1 MVHCSLCYPLFKSPQ
16 ILLCYLSVACS
27 QFLAC
32 FTVQFSRCRLPT
44 FFKVRLKCSGSCLNT
59 SIQSRG
65 GDKRNRTAGLL
76 LARQALSQLSY
87 TPIPQ
92 SFLVVGPSGLE
103 PPTSRLSVVR
113 SSQLSYGPVRFAAL
127 QRAPSKLNN
136 VTTLR
141 STITDLGHCSKL
153 SSAEF
158 SLERR

>member
-1 MVHCSLCYPLFKSPQ
+1 MQASQKFCKLANCFTHSLERLSPFYLKVPQ
-16 ILLCYLSVACS
+16 HLLLPSVACFALLS
-27 QFLAC
+27 IYI
-32 FTVQFSRCRLPT
+32 VQFSRCSSSLFRDQVETSVFRCFDPT
-44 FFKVRLKCSGSCLNT
+44 SKE
-59 SIQSRG
+59 
-65 GDKRNRTAGLL
+65 
-76 LARQALSQLSY
+76 
-87 TPIPQ
+87 
-92 SFLVVGPSGLE
+92 VVGPSGLE

>member
-1 MVHCSLCYPLFKSPQ
+1 MLARNFLLASLFSFQGTDSNLFQSQ
-16 ILLCYLSVACS
+16 IEMLTRLSKH
-27 QFLAC
+27 FN
-32 FTVQFSRCRLPT
+32 PN
-44 FFKVRLKCSGSCLNT
+44 LKRS
-59 SIQSRG
+59 G

>member
-1 MVHCSLCYPLFKSPQ
+1 MLPLCCLLAISCLLHCS
-16 ILLCYLSVACS
+16 V
-27 QFLAC
+27 
-32 FTVQFSRCRLPT
+32 
-44 FFKVRLKCSGSCLNT
+44 FKVQVSDPSSRSDRNARSLDQTL
-59 SIQSRG
+59 QSDLG
-65 GDKRNRTAGLL
+65 GDKRDRTAGLL